1 MVQGRARHTMIPVPI
16 HTISISNF
24 FEKLIN
30 KGELGLF
37 CRKTFF
43 DVGGGRLRSTE
54 LTVRGVL
61 TGEKGR
67 VVEEHKTVVSFGD

>member
-1 MVQGRARHTMIPVPI
+1 LQ
-16 HTISISNF
+16 
-24 FEKLIN
+24 
-30 KGELGLF
+30 
-37 CRKTFF
+37 KTFF

-61 TGEKGR
+61 TEEKGR